1 MSRRRYTY
9 TPRRRPLQGQRS
21 AIPLLAALP
30 ALLGILVAGFWLT
43 SGDGGEPAGGATG
56 EPRQSVAVLGASCA
70 PWQRCGATPAP
81 KPTPG
86 RTAATAPREPTPV
99 EEADPPRISAAA
111 AVVMDEVCGAVL
123 YELNGEMP
131 RPPASLTKIAT
142 ALVAEENSDLD
153 ELVNISVSGP
163 EFSLETDSTVM
174 GLEPGQTLTM
184 RDLLYGL
191 LLPSG
196 NDAAIQIAEYVGGS
210 VNRFVRMMNAKAVE
224 LGLENTHFANPH
236 GLDDPAL
243 YTSAYDMAILGR
255 ELLHRPELAAIVK
268 APVYQP
274 DWDGPAVANIN
285 QLLGF
290 YPGTLGVKTGYTP
303 EAGQTIVA
311 AAEQGGR
318 RIIVSILGD
327 QFDVYKDVSELLNW
341 AFQSTAPACDGG
353 GLSVAQQ

>member
-1 MSRRRYTY
+1 V
-9 TPRRRPLQGQRS
+9 PLF
-21 AIPLLAALP
+21 AVVP
-30 ALLGILVAGFWLT
+30 ALLGVVLAAYWLIGS
-43 SGDGGEPAGGATG
+43 SGGGPASDDSG
-56 EPRQSVAVLGASCA
+56 PRQSVAVLGASCA
-70 PWQRCGATPAP
+70 PWQRCGATPAA
-81 KPTPG
+81 
-86 RTAATAPREPTPV
+86 RTDPERTLAPVPREPTPV

-111 AVVMDEVCGAVL
+111 AVVMDEACGVVL
-123 YELNGEMP
+123 YELNGGMR
-131 RPPASLTKIAT
+131 RPPASVTKILT
-142 ALVAEENSDLD
+142 ALVAHDNSDLD
-153 ELVNISVSGP
+153 DLVSISISGA

-196 NDAAIQIAEYVGGS
+196 NDAAIQIAEYIGGS
-210 VNRFVRMMNAKAVE
+210 VAGFARMMNARAAE
-224 LGLENTHFANPH
+224 LGLENSHFTNPH

-255 ELLHRPELAAIVK
+255 ELLRRPALAEMVK

-274 DWDGPAVANIN
+274 AWDGPAVANIN
-285 QLLGF
+285 QLLSF
-290 YPGTLGVKTGYTP
+290 YPGTLGVKTGYTDQ
-303 EAGQTIVA
+303 AGQTIVA
-311 AAEQGGR
+311 AAEQGDR

-341 AFQSTAPACDGG
+341 AFQSTATACEGG